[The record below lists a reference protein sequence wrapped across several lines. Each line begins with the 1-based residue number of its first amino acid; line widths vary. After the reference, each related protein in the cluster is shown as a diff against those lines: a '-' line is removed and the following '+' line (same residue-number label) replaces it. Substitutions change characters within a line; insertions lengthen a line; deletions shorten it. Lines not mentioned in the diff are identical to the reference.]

1 MADQTVDDYIAGFEA
16 PVRERLLRVRELL
29 LAAMPQCE
37 QKMRYGIAAI
47 MVDGRYGLHFA
58 GWKKHIGLYPPI
70 SGDKAL
76 EKAVA
81 RYAGPKGNLQF
92 PLDEPMPLALIERI
106 VKLRVRQDTEKAE
119 AKRKRTSQTARK
131 SRAAK

>member
-29 LAAMPQCE
+29 LAAMPQGE

-58 GWKKHIGLYPPI
+58 GWKKHIGLYPVPVFDDDLEAEVKPLRRSKDSVALVHAEPLPEQLI
-70 SGDKAL
+70 SRIAH
-76 EKAVA
+76 AVV
-81 RYAGPKGNLQF
+81 
-92 PLDEPMPLALIERI
+92 ER
-106 VKLRVRQDTEKAE
+106 
-119 AKRKRTSQTARK
+119 
-131 SRAAK
+131 RAS